1 MPKKKKQSRKTTQ
14 YQRQSVT
21 VNIGTA
27 TKRKRKGGGGGG
39 GGHRQNL
46 APTFITAPQVDFTPL
61 LAMLTHQTRSLQPE
75 PFQNPVTPL
84 SSVTQV
90 LPAEQ
95 MAGEAAIRRA
105 GPTAGS
111 FEPVSH
117 MEREISA
124 TTQAREAL
132 SEILKAQGP
141 RMGFSNEPVQAVP
154 KRGRPFSDMSRLA
167 QAEPVEDPLA
177 VRQTAKT
184 DLAGTFAV
192 GTRPP
197 PTRRKSI
204 AIGERVS
211 FTPTQPPK
219 LTRSVNAAEESF
231 VPQTGRLGSDSS
243 DSDRLLSIS
252 ESEEEKQKSRRFTI
266 KKQGTLTEQ
275 EKSFYTSWQRR
286 KKRGDTIPEK
296 KERTLKIIESKMTK
310 GRTV

>member
-39 GGHRQNL
+39 HRQNL
-46 APTFITAPQVDFTPL
+46 APTFITAPQVDYTPL

-132 SEILKAQGP
+132 SEILKAQGT
-141 RMGFSNEPVQAVP
+141 RIGFSNEPVQAVP
-154 KRGRPFSDMSRLA
+154 KRGRPFSDMSKLA
-167 QAEPVEDPLA
+167 RADPVEDPLA
-177 VRQTAKT
+177 IRQTAKT
-184 DLAGTFAV
+184 DIAGTFDV

-204 AIGERVS
+204 AMGER

-243 DSDRLLSIS
+243 DSDSPLSIS
-252 ESEEEKQKSRRFTI
+252 ESEEEKPRKFTI
-266 KKQGTLTEQ
+266 KKQGPLTEE
-275 EKSFYTSWQRR
+275 EKSFYKNWQRR
-286 KKRGDTIPEK
+286 KKRGDTVPEK
-296 KERTLKIIESKMTK
+296 KERSLKIIESKMPK
-310 GRTV
+310 GRSV